1 MKRKSKKLS
10 RKLGHVFAE
19 KRKLRPE
26 KRKLRRGFGSKA
38 KFGRKS
44 AEIRTFCGGL
54 GPLRP
59 KSTTLPEHNVGIATP
74 SPGPL
79 QNGPLSTTSH
89 LEKNESFTKVRTHV
103 PRKAKRKLGTFKT
116 KVCPTP
122 RRRRR
127 RLGGALGRPQPRI
140 LQLASAGEHV
150 DLRGRG
156 RASGGW
162 NADADSAA
170 PWVDHSRG
178 SSSSPP
184 PASTSSA
191 HAAATVL
198 VGRRVAGRRP
208 RHERRQCH
216 AKVGRDGAVRVTRDA

>member
-1 MKRKSKKLS
+1 MGWGRLSRKFFRKLGTLLKRKSKKLS

-122 RRRRR
+122 
-127 RLGGALGRPQPRI
+127 
-140 LQLASAGEHV
+140 SC
-150 DLRGRG
+150 
-156 RASGGW
+156 
-162 NADADSAA
+162 
-170 PWVDHSRG
+170 
-178 SSSSPP
+178 
-184 PASTSSA
+184 
-191 HAAATVL
+191 
-198 VGRRVAGRRP
+198 
-208 RHERRQCH
+208 HEPEFREIRFEI
-216 AKVGRDGAVRVTRDA
+216 

>member
-1 MKRKSKKLS
+1 MFS
-10 RKLGHVFAE
+10 RRE

-116 KVCPTP
+116 KVCLMVIKVTTP
-122 RRRRR
+122 VRPALLPAPEAPAT
-127 RLGGALGRPQPRI
+127 LGGGQ
-140 LQLASAGEHV
+140 
-150 DLRGRG
+150 
-156 RASGGW
+156 
-162 NADADSAA
+162 
-170 PWVDHSRG
+170 
-178 SSSSPP
+178 
-184 PASTSSA
+184 
-191 HAAATVL
+191 
-198 VGRRVAGRRP
+198 
-208 RHERRQCH
+208 
-216 AKVGRDGAVRVTRDA
+216 